1 MFKLL
6 MSCFAAG
13 EMMWIIDVSLR
24 RILSPKIVKKYFAAA
39 FVENTAGYKRFNTDW
54 IVDDSGIDWYM

>member
-1 MFKLL
+1 

-39 FVENTAGYKRFNTDW
+39 FVEKTAGYKRFNTDW
-54 IVDDSGIDWYM
+54 IVNDSGID